1 MELRAIAVS
10 APEYPFGRMGTNSL
24 LSRDPASLYNACR
37 YAAFLADNKLGVWG
51 DSNWAIPRKS
61 RKKNILLMN
70 SLREEISYFE
80 ELLAKERPNLLLIG
94 SMTMCF
100 PGAIEC
106 AKLAKQMF
114 GESIL
119 VVLGGRH
126 ANETIYIE
134 KNGSSVKHH
143 NGSPL
148 KLIAENKIE
157 NVFDLVISGEGEF
170 VISKIGEVVAGS
182 SMDRMNAKKIF
193 SDAILKGIS
202 ETPGKW
208 IAGRVVD
215 GRIETLISKGNSINR
230 DCLPSPVKMFG
241 IETGFD
247 IFQGALTGH
256 VFSDMSSGCI
266 HDCDFCS
273 ERSDV
278 CGSLMQ
284 IETSSNRLF
293 RQLVDVYEVVKE
305 DSPGRNASAFVEDS
319 IILCGLTSQLVK
331 LDGALSDHPIDIE
344 FGGQLTIDIAI
355 KQKSLIANLM
365 QKGFSYV
372 FVGLETFNPSSIGGM
387 NKDIGKNGWLTRA
400 KMMVDDYTKM
410 GMKIGVSVLFGLG
423 ESQNQRIS
431 LLRMISDWK
440 KQYQNPQIIS
450 FNWAAQHPLRGKDN
464 LAGYEYIN
472 WAIDDPEYV
481 KIFRD
486 YGEASMIYGIP
497 GIKIPKIEELL
508 ELQSAIKSI

>member
-1 MELRAIAVS
+1 MRIQIREAIAADSSWIKNLFINNWGSDFIISRGKIQKPENLRGIIAEENGEKVGLATIHVENDEMELVTID
-10 APEYPFGRMGTNSL
+10 SL
-24 LSRDPASLYNACR
+24 KPG
-37 YAAFLADNKLGVWG
+37 KG
-51 DSNWAIPRKS
+51 
-61 RKKNILLMN
+61 
-70 SLREEISYFE
+70 
-80 ELLAKERPNLLLIG
+80 IG
-94 SMTMCF
+94 
-100 PGAIEC
+100 
-106 AKLAKQMF
+106 
-114 GESIL
+114 
-119 VVLGGRH
+119 
-126 ANETIYIE
+126 
-134 KNGSSVKHH
+134 
-143 NGSPL
+143 
-148 KLIAENKIE
+148 KLILDKVINIAKKE
-157 NVFDLVISGEGEF
+157 NVKRLWLITTNDN
-170 VISKIGEVVAGS
+170 
-182 SMDRMNAKKIF
+182 MNAKKIF

-400 KMMVDDYTKM
+400 KMIVDDYTKM

-440 KQYQNPQIIS
+440 KQYKNPQIIS

>member
-1 MELRAIAVS
+1 MRIQIREAIAADSSWIKNLFINNWGSDFIISRGKIQKPENLRGIIAEENGEKVGLATIHVENDEMELVTID
-10 APEYPFGRMGTNSL
+10 SL
-24 LSRDPASLYNACR
+24 KPG
-37 YAAFLADNKLGVWG
+37 KG
-51 DSNWAIPRKS
+51 
-61 RKKNILLMN
+61 
-70 SLREEISYFE
+70 
-80 ELLAKERPNLLLIG
+80 IG
-94 SMTMCF
+94 
-100 PGAIEC
+100 
-106 AKLAKQMF
+106 
-114 GESIL
+114 
-119 VVLGGRH
+119 
-126 ANETIYIE
+126 
-134 KNGSSVKHH
+134 
-143 NGSPL
+143 
-148 KLIAENKIE
+148 KLILDKVINIAKKE
-157 NVFDLVISGEGEF
+157 NVKRLWLITTNDN
-170 VISKIGEVVAGS
+170 
-182 SMDRMNAKKIF
+182 MNAKKIF

-440 KQYQNPQIIS
+440 KQYKNPQIIS